1 MSFISYSSTRGL
13 KNLGSFSDILLE
25 GLAPDGGLAIPSR
38 YKFFDK
44 NELKDLSKLS
54 YPELASHVLKC
65 FVDDIDIE
73 TLKRLCDSAYTP
85 ESFGSKEIT
94 PLTYLGMEENTDI
107 FLLELSNGPTL
118 AFKDIAMQMLGQF
131 FEFVLEKKGSTLNI
145 LGATSGDTGSAAEYA
160 MKDKSKI
167 SVFMLSP
174 EGRMS
179 SFQKAQMYSLMDEKI
194 HNLVIPGTFDICQ
207 DLVKGVSSDIN
218 FKNKYRIG
226 SVNSINWG
234 RISSQIVYYFYGYFR
249 AIEKTGNPFMSPVS
263 FSVPSGNFG
272 NILSGYTAKK
282 MGLPIQNLVLA
293 TNENDVLDEF
303 FKTGAYRVR
312 GLSETFK
319 TSSPSMD
326 ISKAS
331 NFERFIYD
339 VVDNDFER
347 VCSLWK
353 QLNLQGNFLIDD
365 VESIRNI
372 KKSGIVSGS
381 SNHQNRLETIKNVK
395 EQYSRIIDPHTADG
409 LFVAR
414 KNLKPEIPMICL
426 ETALPVKF
434 AETVFESLGNIPQT
448 PLKFID
454 IEKKPQKIKNIEA
467 NVESLKSFIKEEIEK
482 NDS

>member
-25 GLAPDGGLAIPSR
+25 GLSPDGGLAIPSR

-131 FEFVLEKKGSTLNI
+131 FEFVLEKKGSTLNR

-234 RISSQIVYYFYGYFR
+234 RISSQIVYYFYDFH
-249 AIEKTGNPFMSPVS
+249 
-263 FSVPSGNFG
+263 
-272 NILSGYTAKK
+272 
-282 MGLPIQNLVLA
+282 NL
-293 TNENDVLDEF
+293 
-303 FKTGAYRVR
+303 
-312 GLSETFK
+312 
-319 TSSPSMD
+319 
-326 ISKAS
+326 
-331 NFERFIYD
+331 
-339 VVDNDFER
+339 
-347 VCSLWK
+347 
-353 QLNLQGNFLIDD
+353 
-365 VESIRNI
+365 
-372 KKSGIVSGS
+372 
-381 SNHQNRLETIKNVK
+381 
-395 EQYSRIIDPHTADG
+395 
-409 LFVAR
+409 
-414 KNLKPEIPMICL
+414 
-426 ETALPVKF
+426 
-434 AETVFESLGNIPQT
+434 
-448 PLKFID
+448 
-454 IEKKPQKIKNIEA
+454 
-467 NVESLKSFIKEEIEK
+467 
-482 NDS
+482 